1 MLRSLHIENVAVIKC
16 ADIDF
21 ENGFTVLTG
30 ETGAGKSII
39 IDSINMLMGNKTSRS
54 LIRNG
59 EDHALVS
66 AVFEDISDHSKT
78 EIEELGFECTDGT
91 VFVQR
96 SITSDGKSTAKLNG
110 RTVTQSI
117 LREVGRLLINIHGQ
131 SDNQRLMQKESHIE
145 LLDAFADNGDDLEV
159 YKNAFAVLQE
169 LKSKKRQ
176 LEHNESERLRMQEM
190 LEYQIKDIDS
200 AKLVDGE
207 EERLLAERVKIQNLE
222 RITKQGNFAYKVL
235 HGNDS
240 GVSVTSLIDRAVLA
254 LQQISDVTDGLPE
267 MSEKLTA
274 MRYDIEDIAETVLDA
289 IDSDCDDPTARL
301 DEIETRLD
309 IISKLQR
316 KYGATVADVLEFC
329 SQAKTRLDEIVNSES
344 VKEELDEKIETELLN
359 IKGLAEVL
367 TKERKTAARQISESV
382 AQSLVF
388 LDMPKVRFDVSVKS
402 CEDFGADG
410 ADDVE
415 FLIATNPGEPL
426 LPMIK
431 IASGGELSRIMLSL
445 KSVLNNRDGVD
456 TVIFDEVDTGI
467 SGKTSQKVGIK
478 LRQISKEV
486 QTVCITHSPQIAS
499 LADNHYNIVK
509 EENEGRSET
518 SVRYLDQSERI
529 EEIAR
534 ILGGIN
540 ITDKQ
545 RETAAELL
553 CERKNY

>member
-1 MLRSLHIENVAVIKC
+1 MLKSLHIENVAVIKC
-16 ADIDF
+16 ADIDL

-59 EDHALVS
+59 EEHALVS
-66 AVFEDISDHSKT
+66 AAFENISEHSKRK
-78 EIEELGFECTDGT
+78 IEELGFDCADGI
-91 VFVQR
+91 FIQR
-96 SITSDGKSTAKLNG
+96 SITSDGKSNSKLNG

-131 SDNQRLMQKESHIE
+131 SDNQRLMQREAHIE
-145 LLDAFADNGDDLEV
+145 LLDAFANNGESLEEYRKV
-159 YKNAFAVLQE
+159 FAVLQE
-169 LKSKKRQ
+169 LKSKKKQ

-190 LEYQIKDIDS
+190 LEYQIKDIAS
-200 AKLVDGE
+200 ARLVDGE
-207 EERLLAERVKIQNLE
+207 EEKLLAERVKLQNLE

-240 GVSVTSLIDRAVLA
+240 GASVTNLIDRAVQA
-254 LQQISDVTDGLPE
+254 LQQISDVTDGVPE
-267 MSEKLTA
+267 MSDRLTA

-301 DEIETRLD
+301 DDIESRLD

-316 KYGATVADVLEFC
+316 KYGATVRDILEFC
-329 SQAKTRLDEIVNSES
+329 RQAKARLDEIVNGDS
-344 VKEELDEKIETELLN
+344 VREELDERIEKELLN
-359 IKGLAEVL
+359 IKGLADVL
-367 TKERKTAARQISESV
+367 TEKRREAARQISESV
-382 AQSLVF
+382 AQSLSF
-388 LDMPKVRFDVSVKS
+388 LDMPRVRFDVSVKS
-402 CEDFGADG
+402 CGAFGADG

-445 KSVLNNRDGVD
+445 KSVLNDRDGVD

-467 SGKTSQKVGIK
+467 SGRTSQKVGIK
-478 LRQISKEV
+478 LRQISKDV

-499 LADNHYNIVK
+499 LADNHYRIVK
-509 EENEGRSET
+509 EENDGRSET
-518 SVRYLDQSERI
+518 SVYCLEESERV

-553 CERKNY
+553 GERKNY